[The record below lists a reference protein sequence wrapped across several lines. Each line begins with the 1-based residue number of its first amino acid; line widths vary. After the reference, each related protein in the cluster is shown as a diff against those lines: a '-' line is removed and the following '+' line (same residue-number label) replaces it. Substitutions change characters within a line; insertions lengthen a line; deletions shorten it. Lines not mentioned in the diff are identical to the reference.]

1 MFNSL
6 VSNIIYLFSSFT
18 LLDAIDILLLTVF
31 IYYILRFLKGKQA
44 NRILTGIIIIFLVD
58 LLSAILKLNA
68 LNWVL
73 NFVITYSIFGLI
85 VIFSDEI
92 KAYLASIGSTFP
104 FKKKETASAESIEAI
119 VDATEELVRR
129 RIGALILFEKK
140 QPLEDYIE
148 RGKIIDAKITKE
160 LIVSL
165 FYPNNPLHDGC
176 IIIKENRI
184 AAASVILPLPESV
197 VEKRANYGT
206 RHLAA
211 ISITRQTDCIAMVVS
226 EETGIISIA
235 KNGTLTRN
243 YTLKALKELLNK
255 ELKKQ

>member
-1 MFNSL
+1 MFSSL
-6 VSNIIYLFSSFT
+6 FSNIVYLFSSFT

-31 IYYILRFLKGKQA
+31 IYYILKFLKGKQA
-44 NRILTGIIIIFLVD
+44 NQILTGIIIIFLVD
-58 LLSAILKLNA
+58 LISAILKLNA

-119 VDATEELVRR
+119 VDATEELVKR
-129 RIGALILFEKK
+129 RIGALILFERR
-140 QPLEDYIE
+140 QSLGEYIE
-148 RGKIIDAKITKE
+148 KGKIIDSKITKDI
-160 LIVSL
+160 IVTL
-165 FYPNNPLHDGC
+165 FYPNNPLHDGSV
-176 IIIKENRI
+176 IIKENRI
-184 AAASVILPLPESV
+184 VAASVILPLPEDI
-197 VEKRANYGT
+197 VEKRKNYGT

-211 ISITRQTDCIAMVVS
+211 INITKKTDCLAMVVS

-235 KNGTLTRN
+235 QKGTLMRN
-243 YTLKALKELLNK
+243 YTLKALKELLNR